1 MFSYKI
7 LETPNGPLAQIIYE
21 DNVFDECGPW
31 ESLTACIEWADSYV
45 QARNNG
51 TEEPQDYS

>member
-7 LETPNGPLAQIIYE
+7 VETDKGPLAQILYGV
-21 DNVFDECGPW
+21 NVIDECGPW

-45 QARNNG
+45 TAKNG
-51 TEEPQDYS
+51 GIQEPYIS

>member
-7 LETPNGPLAQIIYE
+7 LETENGPLAQILHG

-45 QARNNG
+45 QAKNNG
-51 TEEPQDYS
+51 IQEPYIP